1 MKFKLMKTKNIK
13 NMKGR
18 ISDRL
23 GMTLDFGSGTKYP
36 IPYV

>member
-1 MKFKLMKTKNIK
+1 MRTKNKK

-23 GMTLDFGSGTKYP
+23 GMTLDFASGTKHP